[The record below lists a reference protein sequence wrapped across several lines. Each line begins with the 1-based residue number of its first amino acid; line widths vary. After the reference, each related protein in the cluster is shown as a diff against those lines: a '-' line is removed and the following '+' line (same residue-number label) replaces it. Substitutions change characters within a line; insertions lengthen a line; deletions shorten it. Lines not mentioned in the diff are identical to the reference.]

1 MVELCRQKVI
11 NLTKKI
17 LANNSMYYVILNNV
31 VSNISRRFFKITL
44 GRSNWNINWH
54 YATTDR
60 TIETE
65 KR

>member
-44 GRSNWNINWH
+44 GRSNWNIN
-54 YATTDR
+54 
-60 TIETE
+60 
-65 KR
+65 